1 MIIGHIRHIYIT
13 LSVVRIYV
21 TTTTRGRKVKPCG
34 QMQTKRKVLPGV
46 IVLHSL
52 ISYVDT
58 KSVLSYDCC
67 ILCKIRNILR
77 RDSRIPIVY
86 LTLICKM
93 THLPWSLFVWW
104 RLLLCC
110 TSFVFLTFYVTFYLL
125 NEFFKGYNSMTRISE
140 LRLIKEYQRIT
151 LH

>member
-1 MIIGHIRHIYIT
+1 MLTYIGLFYVTVYLYLIMPYNFSIKNKYFFFTCHCLPFHTNIKIIFNMIIGHIRHIYIT

-93 THLPWSLFVWW
+93 THLP
-104 RLLLCC
+104 
-110 TSFVFLTFYVTFYLL
+110 
-125 NEFFKGYNSMTRISE
+125 
-140 LRLIKEYQRIT
+140 
-151 LH
+151 